1 MSRINNPMKRLPR
14 RSSQNNFEMIR
25 WQLAASLRDRMDL
38 FSVHQDSQTLFRLA
52 AHSRSVLDLIR
63 RYSNDSML

>member
-1 MSRINNPMKRLPR
+1 MNRTNNPTKRSQKK
-14 RSSQNNFEMIR
+14 SSLNNLALVR
-25 WQLAASLRDRMDL
+25 WQLAANLKDRMEML
-38 FSVHQDSQTLFRLA
+38 SGSGDSRTIFRLA

>member
-1 MSRINNPMKRLPR
+1 MNRTNNPTKRSPKK
-14 RSSQNNFEMIR
+14 SSQNNFNLIR
-25 WQLAASLRDRMDL
+25 WQLAASLKDRMEML
-38 FSVHQDSQTLFRLA
+38 SGSSDSQTLFRLA